1 MKRSRVSSI
10 WWALLS
16 AFVLMF
22 APIVSASPT
31 GGIAGFVRDQKRCDY
46 FGRELTLIN
55 VATTL
60 RKRP

>member
-22 APIVSASPT
+22 AQCLSFAYWRHSR
-31 GGIAGFVRDQKRCDY
+31 VRKGSKRCDY
-46 FGRELTLIN
+46 FGREIN
-55 VATTL
+55 SHQCGY
-60 RKRP
+60 